1 MALRLVFLLAILVG
15 GGLLAVAVATGQAEV
30 GLLLVVPFVV
40 GSGPLPFVGTLLL
53 FFGMVGFFL
62 GTARRVTSPTGRAR
76 SDAGTSRAAEEPR
89 TEGGGLIMIGPVPIV
104 VGSDRRTALLAALG
118 GILVLL
124 GLIVAW
130 LLAG

>member
-1 MALRLVFLLAILVG
+1 MALRLLSLLAILAG
-15 GGLLAVAVATGQAEV
+15 GGLVAVAVVTGQAEV

-40 GSGPLPFVGTLLL
+40 GSGPLPLVGTLLL
-53 FFGMVGFFL
+53 FLGMVGFFV
-62 GTARRVTSPTGRAR
+62 GTARRVTSPRGRAR
-76 SDAGTSRAAEEPR
+76 REMSMSDAEEPR
-89 TEGGGLIMIGPVPIV
+89 TEGGGLIMIGPIPIV

-124 GLIVAW
+124 GLILAW